1 MAKAGSDKGKGEPVR
16 KQIGVKLDQDL
27 WRRLKILALK
37 QDRTAGELLE
47 EAMGEYLN
55 RHKE

>member
-1 MAKAGSDKGKGEPVR
+1 MAKAGSDKGKPVR
-16 KQIGVKLDQDL
+16 KLIGVKLNQDL

-47 EAMGEYLN
+47 EAD
-55 RHKE
+55 